1 MTSPPLQ
8 CNDVILSDSM
18 HCVVGEVCD

>member
-8 CNDVILSDSM
+8 CNDVILSDSIL
-18 HCVVGEVCD
+18 